1 MTLSLCLVIWLLG
14 AQLWSI
20 SCFLRV
26 RSSKFYSPKQA
37 KTCGSGLGRSWCRGR
52 GPGWYHLTLFV
63 RADNQFG
70 NSPFSIQWG
79 CLGVV
84 VFGLPTFTFVFFF
97 TYCTRESWNWDFA
110 DISGSIFAGG
120 VCGNRYIV
128 VVYSLLI
135 LFALRKEKDVW
146 MVKHL
151 KLPFPHFRDPTV
163 VSPSET
169 RDSQHSPWLPVLV
182 LFFYRRQSPNVQ
194 TWFYLI
200 WIEIQFMPKK
210 IHDYYF
216 FLFQH
221 AVVCSLGIWISFYCS
236 WIVTI
241 AHLDL
246 EKKSTS

>member
-97 TYCTRESWNWDFA
+97 HILYEGKLELGFCRYQWVDFRWR
-110 DISGSIFAGG
+110 G
-120 VCGNRYIV
+120 
-128 VVYSLLI
+128 
-135 LFALRKEKDVW
+135 LRKQIHCCRIFITDIICIAEGKGCVNGET
-146 MVKHL
+146 L
-151 KLPFPHFRDPTV
+151 EIAFSPFPRSYCCIPVWNAWQSTFSVTAGACSFFFTV
-163 VSPSET
+163 DNLQMSKPG
-169 RDSQHSPWLPVLV
+169 
-182 LFFYRRQSPNVQ
+182 F
-194 TWFYLI
+194 I
-200 WIEIQFMPKK
+200 WSGLRSNSCPKK
-210 IHDYYF
+210 FMIIIF
-216 FLFQH
+216 FSSNMLWFV
-221 AVVCSLGIWISFYCS
+221 A
-236 WIVTI
+236 
-241 AHLDL
+241 
-246 EKKSTS
+246 